1 LALGGEFPVDPLNNH
16 PYTHG
21 ILLLRH
27 FMLPL
32 GKPFWQ
38 EVYDQATV
46 VRLFEQPRFG
56 TRPARALYCASVR
69 DIPDGLRNTDIVD
82 ADHLVEGDKVS
93 FNIASDLRTGKSRA
107 ATVTV
112 IQ

>member
-1 LALGGEFPVDPLNNH
+1 MA
-16 PYTHG
+16 
-21 ILLLRH
+21 
-27 FMLPL
+27 
-32 GKPFWQ
+32 
-38 EVYDQATV
+38 A
-46 VRLFEQPRFG
+46 FG
-56 TRPARALYCASVR
+56 TRPARALYSASVR
-69 DIPDGLRNTDIVD
+69 DIPDGLRNTDIVG